1 MSALL
6 SARELSKSY
15 RVGKGNDVS
24 VLKSVDLDI
33 QAGEFVSVM
42 GPSGSGKSTLLYN
55 ICGMDR
61 MTSGSVLFRDRE
73 LAGLSEKELAELRLS
88 EMGFIFQQI
97 HLLSNLTI
105 GDNII
110 LSGYLAG
117 GRRRSEVDKRAQ
129 ELMELTGISHL
140 ARNAVTQASGGQLQR
155 VGICRALINEPDI
168 LFADEPTGALD
179 SKSAAE
185 IMDLLQEIH
194 RRGTTIMLVTHD
206 MKVASRSERVLF
218 MMDGRITAEKQLG
231 PAGAIRVAGSAAG
244 GNGTAARAREEELTG
259 WLIEQGL

>member
-1 MSALL
+1 MSVLL
-6 SARELSKSY
+6 KSRELSKSY

-24 VLKSVDLDI
+24 VLKGVDLDI
-33 QAGEFVSVM
+33 ERGEFVSVM

-61 MTSGSVLFRDRE
+61 MSSGSVLFAGRE
-73 LAGLSEKELAELRLS
+73 LAGLSEKELAVLRLN
-88 EMGFIFQQI
+88 EMGFVFQQI
-97 HLLSNLTI
+97 HLLKNLTI
-105 GDNII
+105 FDNII

-117 GRRRSEVDKRAQ
+117 GRNRKAVDRRAR
-129 ELMELTGISHL
+129 ELMELTGITPL
-140 ARNAVTQASGGQLQR
+140 ARNSVTQASGGQLQR

-185 IMDLLQEIH
+185 IMELL
-194 RRGTTIMLVTHD
+194 RRINDAGTTVMLVTHD
-206 MKVASRSERVLF
+206 VKVASRSERVLF
-218 MMDGRITAEKQLG
+218 MMDGRVTAEKMLG
-231 PAGAIRVAGSAAG
+231 KATC
-244 GNGTAARAREEELTG
+244 NGPSARARERELTG

>member
-6 SARELSKSY
+6 ESRELSKSY
-15 RVGKGNDVS
+15 TVGKGNDVS
-24 VLKSVDLDI
+24 VLKNVDLDI
-33 QAGEFVSVM
+33 ERGEFVSVM

-61 MTSGSVLFRDRE
+61 MTSGSVLFGGRE
-73 LAGLSEKELAELRLS
+73 LAGLSEKELAALRLS

-105 GDNII
+105 YDNII

-117 GRRRSEVDKRAQ
+117 RTNRREIDRRAR
-129 ELMELTGISHL
+129 ELMELTGIAHL
-140 ARNAVTQASGGQLQR
+140 GRNAITQASGGQLQR
-155 VGICRALINEPDI
+155 VGICRALINEPEI

-179 SKSAAE
+179 SKSAGE
-185 IMDLLQEIH
+185 IMDLLQQIH
-194 RRGTTIMLVTHD
+194 KAGTTIMLVTHD
-206 MKVASRSERVLF
+206 IRVASRSERVLF
-218 MMDGRITAEKQLG
+218 MMDGRITAEKRLG
-231 PAGAIRVAGSAAG
+231 HAGATAGNHGAG